1 MKNIINIK
9 KAYKCIKDTIV
20 EDKVAVFFILLLI
33 FITPRFFICHS
44 DIFSYSIFESIY
56 NVMNGNIPLNLFIC
70 FSLLVVFIYWSKII
84 WKDISIRLYRPLL
97 VIFGFRFL
105 WYSNFEYICI
115 ISSFDFRIYITILLS
130 LISILLL
137 SKILKITCLK
147 QKEKQKDNKK
157 GFSIDYDKYDD
168 LCNVKISDTQREYA
182 QVIINKLFKTDI
194 SNRSFAVGITGEWGT
209 GKTTF
214 LNLLEETAKEK
225 NNEVKIVHFN
235 PWMCKS
241 PEKVTSD
248 FFATLQKELS
258 PYCSTLS
265 SSIRDYAKNLSVS
278 LSNSIKVQLFPRIIS
293 LYDQKEKISKEI
305 SKFKTPVIIIID
317 DIDRLE
323 QEEVFEVLRLIR
335 NTGDLCNTIY
345 LVAYDRKYVTTIL
358 NEKNIQNA
366 ESYLEKIFPIDIQM
380 PTKENYEMWEY
391 LKNEIEW
398 YIPNNNFTNQLFA
411 KIDTDKKRI
420 LLLKVLNSYRKIK
433 RFSRGFILNLKFY
446 FNNKKQDYKILDIFW
461 LEVLKFYDKKIYDI
475 LAYSPETLLYID
487 KERFFLRYEISKN
500 YSSDDE
506 NKKYKGETIWK
517 EYTPE
522 ILEMMFDL
530 YIDVQISS
538 ISYIENFSSYFSFY
552 IPPYKISPSELY
564 DALSNKKTPEEIVKQ
579 WYDNKKN
586 IHSIISRLKYTK
598 IDVLKDFQIVLY
610 IEICLN
616 LCLYEKNI
624 SKSIKILF
632 SNIHSSNINAY
643 KTHICGW
650 FDRKIINN
658 ENLSTISF
666 MLNTFYQTSVFYN
679 NNEVYDKEEH
689 DTYEN
694 LLINNNK
701 IREYLKRII
710 TDYLKNNPDMTALSI
725 FPNNGILSELFMN
738 CCLFE
743 EEHTPDNFNNKY
755 EQCAF
760 DIVIEHFSSKKQKPS
775 IKEYEKKHH
784 NLFKEDPPIFESR
797 QEEYE
802 YYYYYEKHRE
812 WEMEKYFGSNYE
824 SKLKEYSEKCFSK
837 E

>member
-1 MKNIINIK
+1 MKVIDNIK
-9 KAYKCIKDTIV
+9 KICEWIKNIKL
-20 EDKVAVFFILLLI
+20 EDKVVIFFILLLM
-33 FITPRFFICHS
+33 FITPRFFTYHS
-44 DIFSYSIFESIY
+44 DIFSYPIFECIY
-56 NVMNGNIPLNLFIC
+56 NLMNGNIPLNLFIC
-70 FSLLVVFIYWSKII
+70 FSLLIVCVYWSKII
-84 WKDISIRLYRPLL
+84 WKDVSIRLYRPLL

-137 SKILKITCLK
+137 SKILKIACLK
-147 QKEKQKDNKK
+147 PKEKQKDNKK
-157 GFSIDYDKYDD
+157 GFSIDYDKYDN

-194 SNRSFAVGITGEWGT
+194 SNSSFAVGITGEWGT

-214 LNLLEETAKEK
+214 LNLLEETAKEE
-225 NNEVKIVHFN
+225 NNEIKIVHFN

-258 PYCSTLS
+258 PYRSTLS

-278 LSNSIKVQLFPRIIS
+278 LSSSIKVQLFPRIIS

-398 YIPNNNFTNQLFA
+398 YIPYNNFTNQLFT
-411 KIDTDKKRI
+411 KIDTDKRI

-433 RFSRGFILNLKFY
+433 RFSRGFILNLDFC
-446 FNNKKQDYKILDIFW
+446 FNKKKQDYKILDLFW

-475 LAYSPETLLYID
+475 LAYFPETLLYID
-487 KERFFLRYEISKN
+487 KNRFFLRYGISEN

-506 NKKYKGETIWK
+506 GKKYKREIIWK
-517 EYTPE
+517 EYTPK
-522 ILEMMFDL
+522 ILEMMFGL
-530 YIDVQISS
+530 HIDVQIRS
-538 ISYIENFSSYFSFY
+538 ISYIENFSSYFSFC

-564 DALSNKKTPEEIVKQ
+564 EALSNKKTSEEVVKQ
-579 WYDNKKN
+579 WDKNKKS
-586 IHSIISRLKYTK
+586 IHSIISRLEDTK
-598 IDVLKDFQIVLY
+598 IDALEYFQLKLY
-610 IEICLN
+610 VEICLN
-616 LCLYEKNI
+616 LCLYGNDISEK
-624 SKSIKILF
+624 IKEIF
-632 SNIHSSNINAY
+632 FNIHFKNSDVCKSY
-643 KTHICGW
+643 ICEW
-650 FDRKIINN
+650 FDKKINNN

-666 MLNTFYQTSVFYN
+666 ILNTFYQTTVFYN
-679 NNEVYDKEEH
+679 NNKVYDTEEH
-689 DTYEN
+689 NTYGN

-701 IREYLKRII
+701 INEYLKRII
-710 TDYLKNNPDMTALSI
+710 TDYLKNNPDLTALSI

-743 EEHTPDNFNNKY
+743 EEHTPDDFNNKY

-775 IKEYEKKHH
+775 IKEYKKIYH
-784 NLFKEDPPIFESR
+784 NLFKEDPPLFESL
-797 QEEYE
+797 QEEHE
-802 YYYYYEKHRE
+802 YYYYEEKHRK
-812 WEMEKYFGSNYE
+812 WEMKKYFGSQYNL
-824 SKLKEYSEKCFSK
+824 KLKEYSIKCFSN